1 MTDTAGA
8 VEASDRPRAWWIDYL
23 PEGREATV
31 FVLVMLVSA
40 VGLGLFLSGSVLYYT
55 TIIGLS
61 NAQVGTGLAVAA
73 VAGLLCVVPIGAFAD
88 RFGARNTLVA
98 LMVWRGAWF
107 AALAVVDGPVGFVVA
122 AVGLAVAEGATPPA
136 VQSLVG
142 TITQGADRTR
152 TMAIVRMVR
161 NVGLSVGAGLAAL
174 LVGQGGA
181 SPFRVMVLCTAA
193 AFVLAAVLLVGLR
206 IPRQPSRTPI
216 APWKVAR
223 ELDDWRFLAVAL
235 LNGGLALHMTILAV
249 GIPLWVVAV
258 GDLPTFLVPL
268 AIILNTVMAVAL
280 QVQFSKGVEGP
291 ERAVRA
297 LRRGGSS
304 LALCAVAFAFMDVTS
319 VSVAVVLLV
328 LGTVLL
334 TFAELW
340 QSTGGWELSF
350 QLARGDRRTLDLATF
365 NLGVS
370 AQGILGPPLLVLVV
384 AGGVAGWLAFAV
396 VAVVLMFLTGPAA
409 AAAGRHRGGA
419 ALPEEI
425 HRSR

>member
-1 MTDTAGA
+1 MTGALGA
-8 VEASDRPRAWWIDYL
+8 VEPTDRPRTWWRDYL

-40 VGLGLFLSGSVLYYT
+40 VGLGLFLSGAVLYYT

-73 VAGLLCVVPIGAFAD
+73 VAGLLCVVPIGAVAD
-88 RFGARNTLVA
+88 RVGARNTLVA

-107 AALAVVDGPVGFVVA
+107 AALAAVDGPAGFVVA

-142 TITQGADRTR
+142 AIAQDADRTR

-161 NVGLSVGAGLAAL
+161 NVGLSLGAGLAAL
-174 LVGQGGA
+174 LVGQGGGA
-181 SPFRVMVLCTAA
+181 PFRVMVLCTAA
-193 AFVLAAVLLVGLR
+193 AFVLSAVLLVGLR
-206 IPRQPSRTPI
+206 IPRRPSRTPV

-235 LNGGLALHMTILAV
+235 LNGCLALHMTILAV

-268 AIILNTVMAVAL
+268 AVILNTVMAVAL
-280 QVQFSKGVEGP
+280 QVQFSRGVEG
-291 ERAVRA
+291 RRKAVRA
-297 LRRGGSS
+297 LRRGGLS

-319 VSVAVVLLV
+319 VPVAVVLLV

-340 QSTGGWELSF
+340 QSAGGWELSF
-350 QLARGDRRTLDLATF
+350 QLAREDRRTLDLATF

-370 AQGILGPPLLVLVV
+370 AQGIVGPPLMVPVV
-384 AGGVAGWLAFAV
+384 AGGTAGWLAFAV
-396 VAVVLMFLTGPAA
+396 LAAVLAFLTAPAA
-409 AAAGRHRGGA
+409 AAAARHRGEA
-419 ALPEEI
+419 TLPEDV
-425 HRSR
+425 HQSR